1 MLSVDEPCC
10 RGREHTRHNVIAD
23 WDYESVGAR
32 RATAAHGGV
41 RLGWIEKMSV
51 VGACKQT
58 TAGNGGRVGCTRAPE
73 TTLLWRVE
81 SPGRGAGQRW

>member
-1 MLSVDEPCC
+1 MTSHVVEEGNTPGITSSRTGTTSQSVP
-10 RGREHTRHNVIAD
+10 
-23 WDYESVGAR
+23 
-32 RATAAHGGV
+32 GGV

-58 TAGNGGRVGCTRAPE
+58 TAGDGGRVGCTRAPE